1 MANMGYKILAKF
13 CREKEVTDAHK
24 EGILMGMHI
33 MALQTEKW
41 FDNED
46 HAMAYRMDTWDE
58 CGFSGWREIYE
69 HTKGFLEAKQ
79 PEESEEEMKERLQ
92 KNYEK
97 VYSEKCEESDV
108 SDMEVTDDEEGL
120 TWAQLKEEMKTK
132 KNESNKLAIRLH
144 AELQRKM
151 ANGFE
156 VVDKED
162 DEGPDWTQ
170 YTFENVDYLVGPGEK
185 GKIVLETEDYQP
197 VGIFEDKKIVFED
210 NLQVEYHFQRVRDS
224 TIPEDREEAFD
235 LITSFLEDHYDHV
248 DFNAYDKPYSLHVFK
263 NSEDLSHEVLNQWF
277 YFGVEPAYSSSAPKR
292 TNVLGKNMGEVM
304 KDIESLF

>member
-1 MANMGYKILAKF
+1 MMSNMGYKILAKF
-13 CREKEVTDAHK
+13 CRDKEVTEAHK

-69 HTKGFLEAKQ
+69 HAKGFLEAKQ
-79 PEESEEEMKERLQ
+79 PEED
-92 KNYEK
+92 
-97 VYSEKCEESDV
+97 EESDV
-108 SDMEVTDDEEGL
+108 SDMEVTDDEEM
-120 TWAQLKEEMKTK
+120 TWKQLKEEMKTTL
-132 KNESNKLAIRLH
+132 NETVSDEND
-144 AELQRKM
+144 E
-151 ANGFE
+151 FE

-162 DEGPDWTQ
+162 DEEPDWTQ

-210 NLQVEYHFQRVRDS
+210 NLQVEYHFQRVRES
-224 TIPEDREEAFD
+224 TIPEDPEKAFD

-248 DFNAYDKPYSLHVFK
+248 DFKAHDIPYSLHVFK
-263 NSEDLSHEVLNQWF
+263 NSEDLSHKVPNQWF

-304 KDIESLF
+304 KDIESLI